1 MASLPAHALLMKD
14 SDLMP
19 VVLVTGAGAP
29 RVGNCIARTMAAAGY
44 RVAVHALNS
53 FAGAQRTAAELT
65 DAGHPAIAVQAD
77 LREERQVQ
85 AMVEQVAKRFGRI
98 DALVNSAGIWEAK
111 LLEEVTADDVRRHF
125 DSNTLSTFLCCQHVG
140 RLMVGQDSG
149 GAIVNLGDW
158 AVVRPYCEYAAYFP
172 SKGAIPTLT
181 RNFAVELARRN
192 PRVRVNAVLPGP
204 VMLPDDMP
212 QDERRQAIAGTLV
225 KREGTPNNVADAVR
239 FLIENDF
246 ITGVCLPVDGGRT
259 VHSDQQ

>member
-1 MASLPAHALLMKD
+1 MND
-14 SDLMP
+14 SNLMP
-19 VVLVTGAGAP
+19 VVLVTGAGSP

-44 RVAVHALNS
+44 RVAVHALTS
-53 FAGAQRTAAELT
+53 IDGARQTASELTAA
-65 DAGHPAIAVQAD
+65 GQPAIAVQAD
-77 LREERQVQ
+77 LREEDQVQ
-85 AMVEQVAKRFGRI
+85 GMIAQVARQFGRI
-98 DALVNSAGIWEAK
+98 DALVNSAAIWESK

-125 DSNTLSTFLCCQHVG
+125 EANTLGTFLCCQHVG

-149 GAIVNLGDW
+149 GAIVNIGDW
-158 AVVRPYCEYAAYFP
+158 AIVRPYCEYAAYFP
-172 SKGAIPTLT
+172 SKGSIPTMT
-181 RNFAVELARRN
+181 RAFAVELARRN

-212 QDERRQAIAGTLV
+212 PDERRQAIAGTLV